1 MSYYSFI
8 DSTEVSNKNTN
19 VIKKSVTKDKFYI
32 KEDPSQDVPGHYKMI
47 QAKCQVIDNGIGRK
61 KTFAKENNIQ
71 NGFEYISYGEKITI
85 ERLNSFNNRKNK
97 KYGHQVID
105 LEKGTMVEIT
115 IPLLKP

>member
-1 MSYYSFI
+1 MLIQPFI
-8 DSTEVSNKNTN
+8 ENSIKHGFIENRKDYIIEINLIYIDDST
-19 VIKKSVTKDKFYI
+19 I
-32 KEDPSQDVPGHYKMI
+32 
-47 QAKCQVIDNGIGRK
+47 KCQVIDNGIGRK

-97 KYGHQVID
+97 KYGHQVVD